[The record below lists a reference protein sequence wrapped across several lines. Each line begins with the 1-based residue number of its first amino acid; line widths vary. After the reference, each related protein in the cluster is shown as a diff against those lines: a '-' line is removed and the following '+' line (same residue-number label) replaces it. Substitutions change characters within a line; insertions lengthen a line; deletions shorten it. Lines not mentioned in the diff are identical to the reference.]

1 MKGSYCLVI
10 ELKEE
15 VEIKVGALG
24 LFLFPKGIYFYV
36 GRAMGPGGIEAR
48 ISRHRRKGW
57 RRPRWHIDYLLERS
71 EVVGEILFPG
81 NGDECKIARDMLEMA
96 GGMVVAPGFGSSD
109 CRCPTHLI
117 YFG

>member
-1 MKGSYCLVI
+1 MKGCYCIVI

-15 VEIKVGALG
+15 VRIKVGALG
-24 LFLFPKGIYFYV
+24 HVSFPKGIYFYV

-48 ISRHRRKGW
+48 ISRHKKKGW
-57 RRPRWHIDYLLERS
+57 KRPRWHIDYLLEHS
-71 EVVGEILFPG
+71 DVVGELLFPRSE
-81 NGDECKIARDMLEMA
+81 DECRIARDLLEMA
-96 GGMVVAPGFGSSD
+96 GGMVVASGFGSSD